1 MFWTLGS
8 VVEASLAWAVL
19 PSLGWRWLLAI
30 SALPLAVL
38 LIAYPLLPESPRFL
52 LGVNGDAVGA
62 RKVLEVCLIL
72 LCGIENGRF
81 IHICLSFLLDLL
93 ECNAMRRRFL
103 AGVNRDAVK
112 VRNALKVRT

>member
-62 RKVLEVCLIL
+62 RKVLAVCRFALPDREWPF
-72 LCGIENGRF
+72 CPEFFTVFFGFAGMRCWEASVPGR
-81 IHICLSFLLDLL
+81 C
-93 ECNAMRRRFL
+93 E
-103 AGVNRDAVK
+103 
-112 VRNALKVRT
+112 